1 LTQVAIVIDFLL
13 ITIVQLNTIVISEK
27 KNNNRQVPY
36 RHTIEKKKKTTND
49 EDLSHEPSLKVK
61 NK

>member
-49 EDLSHEPSLKVK
+49 DDLSHEPSLKVK